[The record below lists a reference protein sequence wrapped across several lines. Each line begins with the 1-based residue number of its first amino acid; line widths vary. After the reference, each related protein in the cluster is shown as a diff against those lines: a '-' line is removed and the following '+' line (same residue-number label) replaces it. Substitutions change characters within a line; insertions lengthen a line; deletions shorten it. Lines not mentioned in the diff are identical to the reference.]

1 MQNQDKKK
9 KNLRKRKKEVEYLFV
24 ESAKVLDKSVGVAV
38 KGGKIM
44 VRATHMKRAE
54 EYWEKL
60 GPGLTTGAADNDP
73 SGIATY
79 SQAGAQFG
87 TQLIWTT
94 LFTFPFMALV
104 QEQAARIG
112 IVSGKGLAANIR
124 HRYSR
129 STLTGITVLLFAANT
144 LNIAADLNAM
154 SAGARLLIPWLS
166 METFTI
172 FFALISLLLQIFTSY
187 SNYSKYLKYLT
198 LALLSYVITA
208 LLIHLNWTDVIQHTL
223 IPSISFTKNQI
234 FLLAA
239 IFGTTISPY
248 MFFWQTSQ
256 EVEERVLKGETTVKI
271 RQHMVNKAEIRNM
284 RTDVWSGMFF
294 SNLVAFF
301 IFAAAAGV
309 LYTHGITVST
319 AADAAQALR
328 PFAGNFAY
336 LLFALGIIG
345 TGLLAIPV
353 IGGSSA
359 YAVAESFGWRYGLYR
374 KLKQAYAFYGVI
386 IVSMVIGVVAN
397 FFQLDPIKGLIY
409 AAVANGLVAPIILFF
424 IVRISRD
431 KKVMGA
437 YKSGATSTFFMWV
450 TIIIMALSGTAA
462 ITTLFL

>member
-1 MQNQDKKK
+1 MQNE
-9 KNLRKRKKEVEYLFV
+9 RKRKKKKKGVEYIFA
-24 ESAKVLDKSVGVAV
+24 ESAKVLDKSVRVAI
-38 KGGKIM
+38 KGERT
-44 VRATHMKRAE
+44 VTHAKPMRRAE

-79 SQAGAQFG
+79 SQAGAKFG

-124 HRYSR
+124 HHYSR
-129 STLTGITVLLFAANT
+129 YTLVGITTILFFANT

-154 SAGARLLIPWLS
+154 SAGAQLLIPWIG
-166 METFTI
+166 METLTI
-172 FFALISLLLQIFTSY
+172 FFALVSLLLQIFTSY
-187 SNYSKYLKYLT
+187 ARYSKYLKYLT
-198 LALLSYVITA
+198 IALLSYVITS
-208 LLIHLNWTDVIQHTL
+208 LSIHMDWMSVIHNTL
-223 IPSISFTKNQI
+223 IPSISFTKEQI

-256 EVEERVLKGETTVKI
+256 EVEERVLRGETTIKVRKK
-271 RQHMVNKAEIRNM
+271 MVNKGEIHDM
-284 RTDVWSGMFF
+284 RVDVWSGMFF
-294 SNLVAFF
+294 SNFVAFF

-309 LYTHGITVST
+309 LYTHGIVVTT

-336 LLFALGIIG
+336 LLFALGIIS

-353 IGGSSA
+353 IGGSTA
-359 YAVAESFGWRYGLYR
+359 YAVAESFGWKYGLYK

-386 IVSMVIGVVAN
+386 IISMVIGVIAN
-397 FFQLDPIKGLIY
+397 FFHLDPIKGLIY
-409 AAVANGLVAPIILFF
+409 AAVANGLVAPFILFF

-431 KKVMGA
+431 KKIMGK
-437 YKSGATSTFFMWV
+437 YKSGILSASFMWA
-450 TIIIMALSGTAA
+450 TIIIMTLSGVAA
-462 ITTLFL
+462 ITTLFI